1 MLHPASQGQAEYIST
16 TTGLG
21 IGAYISGKYSSPHRR
36 AFGQRDKVSQRL
48 MITMLST
55 LIFTV
60 TIALADVDPETAV
73 GVWAF
78 DEGAGKE
85 TKDISG
91 LNHHGQLN
99 GAKWKNGKFGPGLE
113 FNGGQ
118 WVEVKSTPELQVG
131 KQLTMMAWF

>member
-1 MLHPASQGQAEYIST
+1 MQADMTDY
-16 TTGLG
+16 
-21 IGAYISGKYSSPHRR
+21 
-36 AFGQRDKVSQRL
+36 QRDKVSQRL

-60 TIALADVDPETAV
+60 TIALAAVDPETAV

-91 LNHHGQLN
+91 LNHHG
-99 GAKWKNGKFGPGLE
+99 
-113 FNGGQ
+113 
-118 WVEVKSTPELQVG
+118 
-131 KQLTMMAWF
+131 

>member
-1 MLHPASQGQAEYIST
+1 MLSNMNGY
-16 TTGLG
+16 
-21 IGAYISGKYSSPHRR
+21 
-36 AFGQRDKVSQRL
+36 QRGKVSKRL
-48 MITMLST
+48 MITMLSA
-55 LIFTV
+55 LIFTA
-60 TIALADVDPETAV
+60 TIASAAVDPETAV

-99 GAKWKNGKFGPGLE
+99 GAKWKNGKFGTGLE

-131 KQLTMMAWF
+131 KQ

>member
-1 MLHPASQGQAEYIST
+1 MNNYQPGNVSKGLVSMMLA
-16 TTGLG
+16 
-21 IGAYISGKYSSPHRR
+21 
-36 AFGQRDKVSQRL
+36 
-48 MITMLST
+48 T
-55 LIFTV
+55 LIFTS
-60 TIALADVDPETAV
+60 TITAAAIDPETAV

-91 LNHHGQLN
+91 LNHHGQLY

-131 KQLTMMAWF
+131 KQLTMMAWFYATKIDDWRQLIAKSN

>member
-1 MLHPASQGQAEYIST
+1 MLSDT
-16 TTGLG
+16 TD
-21 IGAYISGKYSSPHRR
+21 Y
-36 AFGQRDKVSQRL
+36 QRDKVSQRL
-48 MITMLST
+48 MRMMFST

-91 LNHHGQLN
+91 LNHHG
-99 GAKWKNGKFGPGLE
+99 
-113 FNGGQ
+113 
-118 WVEVKSTPELQVG
+118 
-131 KQLTMMAWF
+131 